1 MSTVHF
7 LYRSI
12 KSKAYLEV
20 RLQYTIQ
27 HPDFFVIRRKVNRK
41 TKEVKEDT
49 EYFTNYIWTAKTKI
63 EVTKDDW
70 KDYHNKNSRDV
81 EVKNKIKDLDN
92 LFTPIE
98 NHIFDSFKTTVTKL
112 ITKDWLQTQINN
124 YYSPPVEEIKEQI
137 PVELVPYMDFYVK
150 RKTDISVNTVRKLK
164 VIQKL
169 IGRYQSTLNDSIL
182 IENVNEDF
190 KSNFEAYCVL
200 NKYAPNT
207 IATAFKFIK
216 AVCNHAGY
224 NGNKISPQLKGVS
237 KPFVS
242 KDVLHLNFA
251 ELELIE
257 KIPRDKLTD
266 SLDSARDLLLISAYT
281 GQRLSDFMRFVPE
294 MITGNNINFTQK
306 KTGKNMTI
314 ALHPKVIEIL
324 NKRNGN
330 FPDPISD
337 QKYNDYIKLV
347 CEIAELTQKIKGTMK
362 VETAPKSKTYR
373 NKTGMYRKCDLVSSH
388 IGRRS
393 YATNFYEIMPA
404 YLVMNNTGHTT
415 EQQLLTYLK
424 VDSKAKANETHR
436 FYKSID

>member
-1 MSTVHF
+1 MATAHF
-7 LYRSI
+7 LYRSVR
-12 KSKAYLEV
+12 SKASLEV
-20 RLQYTIQ
+20 RLQHTQ
-27 HPDFFVIRRKVNRK
+27 R
-41 TKEVKEDT
+41 KEDNVKN
-49 EYFTNYIWTAKTKI
+49 FLWNAKTQI
-63 EVTKDDW
+63 DVTKDFWDNHF
-70 KDYHNKNSRDV
+70 KTNSRDIDI
-81 EVKNKIKDLDN
+81 KNEQKRVNGLCSEMDN
-92 LFTPIE
+92 YIIE
-98 NHIFDSFKTTVTKL
+98 NFKKVNPDA
-112 ITKDWLQTQINN
+112 ITNDWLKTIVQN
-124 YYSPPVEEIKEQI
+124 YYNPPVEEIKEQI
-137 PVELVPYMDFYVK
+137 PVELVPYIDFYVK

-169 IGRYQSTLNDSIL
+169 VSRYQSTLKNSVL

-190 KSNFEAYCVL
+190 KSDFEAYCVS

-237 KPFVS
+237 KAFVS
-242 KDVLHLNFA
+242 KDVLHLNFE
-251 ELELIE
+251 ELEIIE
-257 KIPRDKLTD
+257 KISSEKLTD
-266 SLDSARDLLLISAYT
+266 SLDNTRDWLLISCYT

-294 MITGNNINFTQK
+294 MITGDNINFTQK

-324 NKRNGN
+324 AKRNGQ
-330 FPDPISD
+330 FPDAISD
-337 QKYNDYIKLV
+337 QKYNDYIKDV

-362 VETAPKSKTYR
+362 VETAPESKTYR
-373 NKTGMYRKCDLVSSH
+373 NKTGMYRKCDLITSH

-404 YLVMNNTGHTT
+404 YLVMNNTGHST

-436 FYKSID
+436 FYKSIDKKE

>member
-1 MSTVHF
+1 MATVHF
-7 LYRSI
+7 LYRSVRS
-12 KSKAYLEV
+12 KSSLEV
-20 RLQYTIQ
+20 RLQHTQ
-27 HPDFFVIRRKVNRK
+27 RKDDH
-41 TKEVKEDT
+41 VKN
-49 EYFTNYIWTAKTKI
+49 FLWNAKTQI
-63 EVTKDDW
+63 EVTKDFW
-70 KDYHNKNSRDV
+70 ENQYEANSRDIDI
-81 EVKNKIKDLDN
+81 KNEQKRIKGLCTEIDN
-92 LFTPIE
+92 YI
-98 NHIFDSFKTTVTKL
+98 IDSFKTVNLDTVTN
-112 ITKDWLQTQINN
+112 DWFKTIVDN
-124 YYSPPVEEIKEQI
+124 YYNPPVEEIKEQI
-137 PVELVPYMDFYVK
+137 PVELVFYIDFYIK

-169 IGRYQSTLNDSIL
+169 VSRYQSTLKNAVL

-190 KSNFEAYCVL
+190 KSNFEAYCDL
-200 NKYAPNT
+200 NNYAPNT
-207 IATAFKFIK
+207 IAAAFKFIK

-237 KPFVS
+237 KAFVS

-251 ELELIE
+251 ELEIIE
-257 KIPRDKLTD
+257 KIPNEKLTD
-266 SLDSARDLLLISAYT
+266 SLDNTRDWLLISCYT

-324 NKRNGN
+324 AKRNGQ
-330 FPDPISD
+330 FPYAISD
-337 QKYNDYIKLV
+337 QKYNDYVKDV
-347 CEIAELTQKIKGTMK
+347 CEIAELTQKIKGTLK

-373 NKTGMYRKCDLVSSH
+373 NKTGMFRKCDLITSH

-436 FYKSID
+436 FYKSIDIKE

>member
-1 MSTVHF
+1 MATVHF
-7 LYRSI
+7 LYRSVR
-12 KSKAYLEV
+12 SKASLEV
-20 RLQYTIQ
+20 RLQHTQ
-27 HPDFFVIRRKVNRK
+27 RKDDN
-41 TKEVKEDT
+41 VKN
-49 EYFTNYIWTAKTKI
+49 FLWNAKTQI
-63 EVTKDDW
+63 EVTQDFWENQYKA
-70 KDYHNKNSRDV
+70 NSRDIDI
-81 EVKNKIKDLDN
+81 KNEQKRIKGLCTEIDN
-92 LFTPIE
+92 YI
-98 NHIFDSFKTTVTKL
+98 IDSFKTINPDTVTN
-112 ITKDWLQTQINN
+112 DWFKTIVHN
-124 YYSPPVEEIKEQI
+124 YYNPPIEEIKEQI
-137 PVELVPYMDFYVK
+137 PVDLVPYIDFYIK

-169 IGRYQSTLNDSIL
+169 VSRYQSTLKNSVL

-190 KSNFEAYCVL
+190 KSDFEVYCVS

-237 KPFVS
+237 KAFVS

-251 ELELIE
+251 ELEIIE
-257 KIPRDKLTD
+257 KIPNEKLTD
-266 SLDSARDLLLISAYT
+266 SLDNTRDWLLISCYT

-294 MITGNNINFTQK
+294 MITGDNINFTQK

-324 NKRNGN
+324 AKRNGQ
-330 FPDPISD
+330 FPYAISD
-337 QKYNDYIKLV
+337 QKYNDYIKDL
-347 CEIAELTQKIKGTMK
+347 CEIAELTQKIKGTLK
-362 VETAPKSKTYR
+362 VETALKSKIYR
-373 NKTGMYRKCDLVSSH
+373 NKTGMFRKCDLITSH

-436 FYKSID
+436 FYKSIDKKEQPSIK

>member
-1 MSTVHF
+1 MASVHF
-7 LYRSI
+7 LYRSVR
-12 KSKAYLEV
+12 SKATLEV
-20 RLQYTIQ
+20 RLQHTQ
-27 HPDFFVIRRKVNRK
+27 R
-41 TKEVKEDT
+41 KEDIVIN
-49 EYFTNYIWTAKTKI
+49 FLWNAKTQI
-63 EVTKDDW
+63 EVTKDFW
-70 KDYHNKNSRDV
+70 ENQYKANSRDIDI
-81 EVKNKIKDLDN
+81 KNEQKRLKGLCTEIDN
-92 LFTPIE
+92 YIID
-98 NHIFDSFKTTVTKL
+98 NFKTVNPDEVTN
-112 ITKDWLQTQINN
+112 DWLKTIVHN
-124 YYSPPVEEIKEQI
+124 YYNPPVEEIKEQI
-137 PVELVPYMDFYVK
+137 PVELVPYIDFYIK
-150 RKTDISVNTVRKLK
+150 RKTDISVNTIRKLK

-169 IGRYQSTLNDSIL
+169 VSRYQSTLKNSVL

-190 KSNFEAYCVL
+190 KSDFEAYCVS

-242 KDVLHLNFA
+242 KDVLHLNFD
-251 ELELIE
+251 ELEIIE
-257 KIPRDKLTD
+257 KIPSEKLTD
-266 SLDSARDLLLISAYT
+266 SLDNTRDWLLISCYT

-294 MITGNNINFTQK
+294 MITGDNINFTQK

-324 NKRNGN
+324 AKRNGN
-330 FPDPISD
+330 FPYAISD
-337 QKYNDYIKLV
+337 QKYNDYIKDV
-347 CEIAELTQKIKGTMK
+347 CEIAELTQKIKGTLK

-373 NKTGMYRKCDLVSSH
+373 NETGMYRKCDLITSH

-436 FYKSID
+436 FYKSIDKKE

>member
-1 MSTVHF
+1 MATVHF
-7 LYRSI
+7 LYRSVR
-12 KSKAYLEV
+12 SKASLEV
-20 RLQYTIQ
+20 RLQHTQ
-27 HPDFFVIRRKVNRK
+27 RKD
-41 TKEVKEDT
+41 ESVKN
-49 EYFTNYIWTAKTKI
+49 FLWNAKTQI
-63 EVTKDDW
+63 EVTKDFWDNQY
-70 KDYHNKNSRDV
+70 KANSRDIDIKN
-81 EVKNKIKDLDN
+81 EQKRVKGLCAEIDN
-92 LFTPIE
+92 YIID
-98 NHIFDSFKTTVTKL
+98 NFKTINPDT
-112 ITKDWLQTQINN
+112 ITNDWLKTIVQN
-124 YYSPPVEEIKEQI
+124 YYNPPVEEVKENI
-137 PVELVPYMDFYVK
+137 PVELIPYIDFYIK

-169 IGRYQSTLNDSIL
+169 ISRYQSTLKSPLL

-190 KSNFEAYCVL
+190 KSNFEDYCVL

-216 AVCNHAGY
+216 AVCNHASY

-237 KPFVS
+237 KAFVS
-242 KDVLHLNFA
+242 KDVLHLNFV
-251 ELELIE
+251 ELEIIE
-257 KIPRDKLTD
+257 KIPSEKLTD
-266 SLDSARDLLLISAYT
+266 SLDNTRDWLLISCYT

-324 NKRNGN
+324 TKRNGQ
-330 FPDPISD
+330 FPYAISD
-337 QKYNDYIKLV
+337 QKYNDYIKDV

-373 NKTGMYRKCDLVSSH
+373 NKTGMYRKCDLITSH

-404 YLVMNNTGHTT
+404 YLVINNTGHST
-415 EQQLLTYLK
+415 ENQLLTYLK

-436 FYKSID
+436 FYKSIDKKE

>member
-1 MSTVHF
+1 MATVHF
-7 LYRSI
+7 LYRSVR
-12 KSKAYLEV
+12 SKASLEV
-20 RLQYTIQ
+20 RLQHTQ
-27 HPDFFVIRRKVNRK
+27 RKDDN
-41 TKEVKEDT
+41 VKN
-49 EYFTNYIWTAKTKI
+49 FLWNAKTQI
-63 EVTKDDW
+63 EVTKDFWDNQY
-70 KDYHNKNSRDV
+70 KANSRDIDI
-81 EVKNKIKDLDN
+81 KNEQKRIKGLCTEIDN
-92 LFTPIE
+92 YI
-98 NHIFDSFKTTVTKL
+98 IDSFKTINPDTVTN
-112 ITKDWLQTQINN
+112 DWFKTIVHN
-124 YYSPPVEEIKEQI
+124 YYNPPIEEIKEQI
-137 PVELVPYMDFYVK
+137 PVELVPYIDFYIK
-150 RKTDISVNTVRKLK
+150 RKTDISVNTIRKLK

-169 IGRYQSTLNDSIL
+169 VSRYQSTLKNSVL

-190 KSNFEAYCVL
+190 KSDFEAYCVS

-242 KDVLHLNFA
+242 KDVLHLNFD
-251 ELELIE
+251 ELEIIE
-257 KIPRDKLTD
+257 KIPSEKLTD
-266 SLDSARDLLLISAYT
+266 SLDNTRDWLLISCYT

-294 MITGNNINFTQK
+294 MITGDNINFTQK

-324 NKRNGN
+324 AKRNGN
-330 FPDPISD
+330 FPYAISD
-337 QKYNDYIKLV
+337 QKYNDYIKDV
-347 CEIAELTQKIKGTMK
+347 CEIAELTQKIKGTLK

-373 NKTGMYRKCDLVSSH
+373 NETGMYRKCDLITSH

-436 FYKSID
+436 FYKSIDKKE